1 MGVVRRRGWGRVWGM
16 KERRWQVAAA
26 PSGSEL
32 GAGIGVSLDEG
43 AATACRDWGRE
54 SELDDGIGGRQGSEL
69 GGFGGAG
76 VRRRGLGSGRGGFG
90 WCGELVGRTGGRPPC
105 GCGERVAGRSWAR
118 VLHNLLHM
126 QGTK

>member
-1 MGVVRRRGWGRVWGM
+1 MGVVRRRGWGRVWGR
-16 KERRWQVAAA
+16 KERRWQVDAAA
-26 PSGSEL
+26 LGSEP
-32 GAGIGVSLDEG
+32 
-43 AATACRDWGRE
+43 ATGCRDWGRE

-90 WCGELVGRTGGRPPC
+90 WWGELVGRTGGRPPC

-118 VLHNLLHM
+118 LLHNLFI
-126 QGTK
+126 QVTK